1 MRRED
6 LPLPELP
13 ESLDEDPLELVD
25 RLRDL
30 DFEWT
35 VLPRD
40 LDRDLLMGDATG
52 DRVGDTVGDLL
63 GDAKGGWFGL

>member
-13 ESLDEDPLELVD
+13 ESLDEDPSELVD

-52 DRVGDTVGDLL
+52 DRVGDTVGDLP
-63 GDAKGGWFGL
+63 GDVKGGWFGL